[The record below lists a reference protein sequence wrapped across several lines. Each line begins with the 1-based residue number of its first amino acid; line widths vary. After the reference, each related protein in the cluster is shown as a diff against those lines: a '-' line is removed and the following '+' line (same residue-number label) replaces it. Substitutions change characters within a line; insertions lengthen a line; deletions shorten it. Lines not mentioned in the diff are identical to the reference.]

1 MVREYIKTGDIG
13 EIIHIMSEGN
23 DTVSELLHSC
33 LLEFDSLWEFIKW
46 ILIMDDMNI
55 RGDQLQIIYENYA
68 SGDTG
73 KLINSIETRDEKLV
87 ELVNAAYV
95 HEERACLGGTVRAG
109 KVVLQEHENE
119 IWLIDTSWEVEYRF
133 GSEAEIVV
141 SDKRG
146 RERISTIRYLNDDFF
161 LIDNT
166 VMHIWQFADMLEK
179 KGYHCV
185 LALPGKGTKYRY
197 MMYHPPNT
205 RRELRRHK
213 KILDAV

>member
-1 MVREYIKTGDIG
+1 MVRECIKTGSIG
-13 EIIHIMSEGN
+13 EIIYIMSEGN
-23 DTVSELLHSC
+23 DTVNGLLHNC

-68 SGDTG
+68 SSDIS
-73 KLINSIETRDEKLV
+73 KLIKGIEARDENLV

-95 HEERACLGGTVRAG
+95 QEERACLGGADRAG
-109 KVVLQEHENE
+109 KVVLQEHADE
-119 IWLIDTSWEVEYRF
+119 IWLIDTSWLVIYQF
-133 GSEAEIVV
+133 GSEAEVAV
-141 SDKRG
+141 TDRRG
-146 RERISTIRYLNDDFF
+146 RERISTIRYLNDNFF

-185 LALPGKGTKYRY
+185 PALPRKGTKYQC
-197 MMYHPPNT
+197 MMYHPPET
-205 RRELRRHK
+205 RRELKKHK
-213 KILDAV
+213 KKS